1 VTSVPSLLVP
11 HRVTVAAATAIAA
24 PLAGTAEQLRFPPPL

>member
-1 VTSVPSLLVP
+1 MTSVPSLLVP

-24 PLAGTAEQLRFPPPL
+24 PAGTAELLRLPPPL